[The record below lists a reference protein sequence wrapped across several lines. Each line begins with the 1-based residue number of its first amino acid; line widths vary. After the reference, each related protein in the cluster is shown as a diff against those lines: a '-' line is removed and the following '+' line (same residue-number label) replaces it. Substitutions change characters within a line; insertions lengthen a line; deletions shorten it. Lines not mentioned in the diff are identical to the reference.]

1 MTSDIHANTITTI
14 SVKLPILVEQKNKR
28 RNILT
33 NKSSKSLKII
43 KANDKGEKRKFPKY
57 NVVKFFNE
65 HVSIMFL

>member
-1 MTSDIHANTITTI
+1 M
-14 SVKLPILVEQKNKR
+14 LVEQKNKR
-28 RNILT
+28 RNVLT